1 MTERRGFDPLDV
13 IFAAG
18 LVVVGLF
25 ILAPIIFIVVNSFN
39 SAAYNVFPPEG
50 FSMRWYG
57 EALSVP
63 RFRKAIVNS
72 LLVGIGAAVLALI
85 LGTMAAR
92 ALVRHRFMGKPF
104 VSSFFFAPVL
114 VPRIALGA
122 AIFLLYIRVDMY
134 GGRLGLILAHSLLGL
149 PFVISI
155 MTAVMY
161 NIDPEL
167 EEAAQ
172 DLGATPLRTF
182 FRVTLPQMR
191 TGLIVASLFAFT
203 MSFDELET
211 SLFLVRPENN
221 TLPIEMFLYVQE
233 YQNPTLAALSTMLI
247 AATIV
252 AVILMVPLLKA
263 QETRRI
269 LSRQESL
276 R

>member
-1 MTERRGFDPLDV
+1 MTERRGFDPLNV
-13 IFAAG
+13 VFAAG
-18 LVVVGLF
+18 LAGVGLF
-25 ILAPIIFIVVNSFN
+25 LLAPIIFVIINSFN

-50 FSMRWYG
+50 FSMHWYG

-72 LLVGIGAAVLALI
+72 LLVGTGAAGLALI
-85 LGTMAAR
+85 LGTMSAR
-92 ALVRHRFMGKPF
+92 ALVRHRFMGKSF

-122 AIFLLYIRVDMY
+122 AIFLLYIRVGMY
-134 GGRLGLILAHSLLGL
+134 GGRLGLVLAHSLLGL

-182 FRVTLPQMR
+182 FRVTLPQMQ
-191 TGLIVASLFAFT
+191 TGLIVAGLFAFI

-211 SLFLVRPENN
+211 SLFLVRPDNN

-252 AVILMVPLLKA
+252 AVLLIVPLLKV

-269 LSRQESL
+269 LSRQENL
-276 R
+276 Q